1 MFKNYLKIALRNL
14 FKQKI
19 YSFIN
24 IFSLSLGLCCCI
36 LIMLYIQDELSFDRF
51 HENADQIY
59 RVVVEFRYKDTPDH
73 FADTPAPLAPAML
86 QEFPEILNAV
96 RFSTWWPHEL
106 IAYQDKQ
113 FWEDGLIMADPS
125 IFDLF
130 TFPLTR
136 GDPKT
141 VLDDPS
147 SIVITE
153 STAQKYFGSQDP
165 MGKVLKIGDDRVR
178 DFQITGILK
187 DIPSHSQL
195 QFDFLISFANQRGNI
210 EWGQWNYTTYIQ
222 LPPDYPPSVLEDKF
236 PRLVGK
242 YAGEDAKTKNI
253 LHLQPLTRIHLHSN
267 LREDLATNREISH
280 LYILSGIGLLILMLA
295 CINFVN
301 LVTARSV
308 VREKEVGLRKVVG
321 ANRFQLLVQFLG
333 ETVLLTLFAFLVS
346 LILAEF
352 LLPVFNGLTGKEL
365 TFHLLD
371 DLPFMA
377 VLITLMLV
385 VGVLSG
391 FYPAFAIS
399 RFHPIT
405 FFRKGFGEKASGHSI
420 LRKTLVVVQFF
431 ISIAFISSTAI
442 MHRQMTYIKNKNLG
456 YNKEHLVVLPIFYRN
471 VYPQYELL
479 KSEILRNPLIVNAA
493 ATSYLPSKQT
503 SYQNTW
509 WESLPEGDDEMMHWL
524 SVDQDFIQTVA
535 LEVKA
540 GSDFSSLFPSAR
552 SKAYM
557 LNEAAVKWIGWDN
570 PVGKQFEILDRGTVI
585 GVVNDFHFQSL
596 HHQIMPLALYLYPE
610 ALRYLLVRIQAR
622 DIPESLQ
629 FLKRKWEELFP
640 SRPFEYSFFNED
652 FDRIYRS
659 ETQLRKT
666 FNSISILA
674 ILIACLG
681 LFGLA
686 SFATVRRT
694 KEIGIRKVMG
704 ASVSGIFLLLVKEFA
719 KWVLVANIIAVP
731 LAYFAMSLWLQ
742 NFAYRTG
749 IGFWIFFLVAA
760 LVFVIAL
767 LTVGYQAIKSATANP
782 VEALRYE

>member
-1 MFKNYLKIALRNL
+1 MFKNYLKIALRNF
-14 FKQKI
+14 FKQKV
-19 YSFIN
+19 YSAIN
-24 IFSLSLGLCCCI
+24 IFGLSLGLACCI
-36 LIMLYIQDELSFDRF
+36 LIMLYIQDELSYDRF

-59 RVVVEFRYKDTPDH
+59 RVVVEFRDKDVPDH
-73 FADTPAPLAPAML
+73 FAHTPAPLAPAML

-96 RFSTWWPHEL
+96 RFSTWWSHEL

-125 IFDLF
+125 IFDVF
-130 TFPLTR
+130 TFPLAR
-136 GDPKT
+136 GDAKT
-141 VLDDPS
+141 ALDDPS

-153 STAQKYFGSQDP
+153 SAARKYFGSQNP
-165 MGKVLKIGDDRVR
+165 MGKVLKIVDGRVR
-178 DFQITGILK
+178 DFKITGILK

-242 YAGEDAKTKNI
+242 YAGEEAKAKNI
-253 LHLQPLTRIHLHSN
+253 FHLQPLTRIHLHSN
-267 LREDLATNREISH
+267 LREDLATNRDLSH
-280 LYILSGIGLLILMLA
+280 LYIFSGIGLLILMLA

-333 ETVLLTLFAFLVS
+333 EAVLLTLIAFLFS
-346 LILAEF
+346 LLLVEL
-352 LLPVFNGLTGKEL
+352 LLPVFNELTGKEMPL
-365 TFHLLD
+365 RLQG
-371 DLPFMA
+371 DLPFLA
-377 VLITLMLV
+377 TLVTLMFF
-385 VGVLSG
+385 VGILSG
-391 FYPAFAIS
+391 LYPAWTIS
-399 RFHPIT
+399 RSQPMS
-405 FFRKGFGEKASGHSI
+405 FFRKGFGEKASGHSF
-420 LRKTLVVVQFF
+420 LRKTLVVVQFTV
-431 ISIAFISSTAI
+431 SIAFLSSTAI
-442 MHRQMTYIKNKNLG
+442 IHRQMTYIKSRNLG
-456 YNKEHLVVLPIFYRN
+456 YDKEHLVVLPIFYRD
-471 VYPQYELL
+471 VHPRYELL
-479 KSEILRNPLIVNAA
+479 KSEILRNPRIVNAA
-493 ATSYLPSKQT
+493 ATSYLPSKQ
-503 SYQNTW
+503 SFCQNTW
-509 WESLPEGDDEMMHWL
+509 WEGLPEGDDEMMHWL
-524 SVDQDFIQTVA
+524 SVDQDFIETFG

-540 GSDFSSLFPSAR
+540 GRDFSSLFPADR
-552 SKAYM
+552 SKAYI

-596 HHQIMPLALYLYPE
+596 HHQIMPLALHIYPD

-622 DIPESLQ
+622 DISKSLE

-640 SRPFEYSFFNED
+640 SRHFEYSFYDKD

-659 ETQLRKT
+659 ESHLMKT

-674 ILIACLG
+674 ILIACMG

-694 KEIGIRKVMG
+694 KEIGIRKVLG
-704 ASVSGIFLLLVKEFA
+704 ASVSGIFLLMVKEFA

-731 LAYFAMSLWLQ
+731 LAYFAMSKWLQ
-742 NFAYRTG
+742 NFAYRAG
-749 IGFWIFFLVAA
+749 IGFWIFFLVAV

-767 LTVGYQAIKSATANP
+767 LTIIFQAIKAATANP
-782 VEALRYE
+782 IEALRYE

>member
-19 YSFIN
+19 YSIIN
-24 IFSLSLGLCCCI
+24 IFGLSLGLCCCI

-59 RVVVEFRYKDTPDH
+59 RVVVEIRYKEKLDH
-73 FADTPAPLAPAML
+73 FAHTPAPLAPAVL

-96 RFSTWWPHEL
+96 RFSTSRSHEL
-106 IAYQDKQ
+106 IAYQEKQ

-125 IFDLF
+125 IFDVF
-130 TFPLTR
+130 TFPLSR

-141 VLDDPS
+141 ALDDPS
-147 SIVITE
+147 AIVITE
-153 STAQKYFGSQDP
+153 STARKYFGSQDP
-165 MGKVLKIGDDRVR
+165 MGKVLKIGDDRVQ
-178 DFQITGILK
+178 DFKITGILR

-195 QFDFLISFANQRGNI
+195 RFDFLISFANQRGNI

-222 LPPDYPPSVLEDKF
+222 LPSDYPPSVLEDKF
-236 PRLVGK
+236 PRLVGR
-242 YAGEDAKTKNI
+242 YAGEEAKTNYK

-267 LREDLATNREISH
+267 LRADLATNRDISH
-280 LYILSGIGLLILMLA
+280 LYIFSGIGLLILMLA

-301 LVTARSV
+301 LVTARTV

-333 ETVLLTLFAFLVS
+333 EAVLLTLFAFLLS
-346 LILAEF
+346 LILTEF
-352 LLPVFNGLTGKEL
+352 LLPIFNGLTGKAL
-365 TFHLLD
+365 TLHLLD

-391 FYPAFAIS
+391 FYPAYAIS
-399 RFHPIT
+399 RFYPIS

-456 YNKEHLVVLPIFYRN
+456 YDKEHLVVFPIFYRD
-471 VYPQYELL
+471 VHPQYELL
-479 KSEILRNPLIVNAA
+479 KSEILKNPLIVNAT
-493 ATSYLPSKQT
+493 ATSYLPSKQNF
-503 SYQNTW
+503 YQNTW
-509 WESLPEGDDEMMHWL
+509 WEGLPEDDDEMMHWL
-524 SVDQDFIQTVA
+524 SVDQDFIQT
-535 LEVKA
+535 LGIEVKA
-540 GSDFSSLFPSAR
+540 GRDFSSLFPSAR
-552 SKAYM
+552 SKTYM

-570 PVGKQFEILDRGTVI
+570 PVGKQFEILGRGTVI

-596 HHQIMPLALYLYPE
+596 HHQIMPLALNIYPE

-622 DIPESLQ
+622 DIPKSLQ

-640 SRPFEYSFFNED
+640 SRPFDYSFFDED

-666 FNSISILA
+666 FNTISVLA
-674 ILIACLG
+674 ILIASLG

-686 SFATVRRT
+686 SFATMRRT

-719 KWVLVANIIAVP
+719 KWVLVANIIAIP

-760 LVFVIAL
+760 FVYMIAL
-767 LTVGYQAIKSATANP
+767 LTVGYQAIKSATATP